1 MSSADTPETSTS
13 ADAEPIDAEF
23 VPAEPEKSG
32 PGLGA
37 ILLGAGKIAAFVLV
51 AGAAGAGGAYVMD
64 QWRAAQGETPVT
76 RAAIETRLEGLENT
90 VSALAGLEARL
101 NAIEERVE
109 TEMVPADALRTFDAE
124 IRTLREE
131 MEALAARPAA
141 VTGSDAPAD
150 GAMAALEA
158 RLEEIR
164 VEAARALEA
173 AQRASEVASGG
184 GSTQAVDLAPL
195 ERGQTALDD
204 RLARLEARLDDE
216 TSTLDR
222 QTREALESQS
232 RQTGDALDTLETRL
246 AARITALEQSLADQ
260 ERSASG
266 DSAAVQRLA
275 GRVMAF
281 TALRDA
287 AAASA
292 PFEAER
298 AALARLWRNAPG
310 LADLQPLARRGVP
323 TLPTLREDFPAR
335 AIIAASGEAR
345 SFLGLFEV
353 RPAGTGPD
361 SALSLLRQ
369 GEARLERGDLAG
381 AVEALSRLEGGA
393 ADAAASWIAAARAR
407 LTLDDTLARLRA
419 DLASQIEAEG

>member
-1 MSSADTPETSTS
+1 MSSAETPDNSG
-13 ADAEPIDAEF
+13 DAEPIDAEF

-37 ILLGAGKIAAFVLV
+37 MLLGAGKIAAFVLV
-51 AGAAGAGGAYVMD
+51 AGAAGAGGAYLLD
-64 QWRAAQGETPVT
+64 SLRPQTETAEALPP
-76 RAAIETRLEGLENT
+76 ELESRLRSLENT
-90 VSALAGLEARL
+90 VSGLAGLEARFVAL
-101 NAIEERVE
+101 EDRAT
-109 TEMVPADALRTFDAE
+109 TELVPAEALRTFDAD
-124 IRTLREE
+124 IRQLREDF
-131 MEALAARPAA
+131 EALAARPATA
-141 VTGSDAPAD
+141 GSDMPAD
-150 GAMAALEA
+150 GAVAALEA

-164 VEAARALEA
+164 AEAARALEA
-173 AQRASEVASGG
+173 AQRASEAASGAG
-184 GSTQAVDLAPL
+184 PAQAVDLAPL

-222 QTREALESQS
+222 QTRDALESQS

-246 AARITALEQSLADQ
+246 AARITALEQGLADQ

-287 AAASA
+287 AALSA

-298 AALARLWRNAPG
+298 AALARLWPG
-310 LADLQPLARRGVP
+310 ERALAGLQPIARSGAP
-323 TLPTLREDFPAR
+323 TLDDLRESLPVR
-335 AIIAASGEAR
+335 EIIAASGEAR

-361 SALSLLRQ
+361 SALALLRQ

-381 AVEALSRLEGGA
+381 AVEAVSRLEGNALGA
-393 ADAAASWIAAARAR
+393 AESWLTRARTR